1 VKRYFFAVF
10 LFVLV
15 AFSVDCT
22 KNPQQSSDFFSPPG
36 QMVDVGGYKM
46 HIQSSGSGSPTVV
59 MLAGSADFSL
69 TWALVAPE
77 IAKTHRVCTY
87 DRAGLGWSEASPNP
101 RLMTFEAAELHTLL
115 QNAGVLPPYVLVS
128 HSAGGVLARLFAHTY
143 PDEIAGMVFVDPG
156 HEEQKSRQDPDVQA
170 SMDEA
175 VSSAMLN
182 LQAFYEKAASGT
194 MTQSDTSAM
203 LNRLLPSKEQMEYAF
218 IYTKPLY
225 WQTVIAETLNLD
237 TSFAQVKDEHIT
249 SLGDIPLVVVSSS
262 ATMELA
268 ATPELSVRADR
279 VLRGLQWEIVG
290 ESPQGVHVTAE
301 GTTHFIQ
308 HVKPQAV
315 IDAIEQVL
323 D

>member
-1 VKRYFFAVF
+1 MLFVSTIIMFFAAGCTGLPQPSE
-10 LFVLV
+10 LF
-15 AFSVDCT
+15 
-22 KNPQQSSDFFSPPG
+22 PPPG

-46 HIQSSGSGSPTVV
+46 HIQSSGSGSPTIV
-59 MLAGSADFSL
+59 MLSGSADFSL

-87 DRAGLGWSEASPNP
+87 DRAGLGWSEESPAP

-115 QNAGVLPPYVLVS
+115 QNAGILPPYVLVS
-128 HSAGGVLARLFAHTY
+128 HSAGGVLARLFANTY
-143 PDEIAGMVFVDPG
+143 PGEVVGMVFVDPG
-156 HEEQKSRQDPDVQA
+156 HEEQKTRQDPDVQA

-175 VSSAMLN
+175 VAPAIAR

-194 MTQSDTSAM
+194 ISLSDVSGMVDASVPEKERLEYEYIYMTRPAHWKTVISETQS
-203 LNRLLPSKEQMEYAF
+203 
-218 IYTKPLY
+218 
-225 WQTVIAETLNLD
+225 LD
-237 TSFAQVKDEHIT
+237 ESFAQVKAEHIT
-249 SLGDIPLVVVSSS
+249 SLGNIPLVVVSSS

-308 HVKPQAV
+308 HVKPGAV

-323 D
+323 DKI

>member
-1 VKRYFFAVF
+1 
-10 LFVLV
+10 
-15 AFSVDCT
+15 
-22 KNPQQSSDFFSPPG
+22 
-36 QMVDVGGYKM
+36 MVDVGGYKM

-87 DRAGLGWSEASPNP
+87 DRAGLGWSEESPYP

-143 PDEIAGMVFVDPG
+143 PGEVVGMVFVDPG
-156 HEEQKSRQDPDVQA
+156 HEEQKSRQDPDVQV

-175 VSSAMLN
+175 VAPALAR
-182 LQAFYEKAASGT
+182 LQAFYEKAAGGTISLSDVSGMVDSSVPEKERQEYEYIY
-194 MTQSDTSAM
+194 MTRPAHW
-203 LNRLLPSKEQMEYAF
+203 K
-218 IYTKPLY
+218 
-225 WQTVIAETLNLD
+225 TVIAETSNLD
-237 TSFAQVKDEHIT
+237 TSFSQVKAEHIT

-308 HVKPQAV
+308 HVKPEAV
-315 IDAIEQVL
+315 IDAIERIL
-323 D
+323 